1 MRYFAVT
8 LLLAAMGAAGYLAW
22 TGLHQ
27 TPEVIPSGEVKTVRV
42 DNFAYASPELVKP
55 ENLKVEAP
63 AVRDEAVQAAEAAV
77 EEAAPVQAAEAAVE
91 EAAPV
96 LEPVDEAKLEGLT
109 CVVFGPLQEKR
120 LPKHRRF
127 FEKVDLIRK
136 MNIVPY
142 SDTRYAVYAGP
153 FTQQKARKNRKALCG
168 DDLESCSIMELKAG
182 GHAVVLKTFSD
193 EKAAELWSKKF
204 ALDNGLTNVRVT
216 RYNHVA
222 GSRVVLVFNGIAD
235 QQVKALLKRSK
246 AEGIGLSVCPKG
258 L

>member
-55 ENLKVEAP
+55 ENLK
-63 AVRDEAVQAAEAAV
+63 
-77 EEAAPVQAAEAAVE
+77 VE